1 LAVKR
6 LHAPSKFQEQE
17 NQRSAIMPEKP
28 LLLIKRAAVG
38 GEGYSDKQ
46 LPCCKG
52 GRKSI
57 KLDNKIAIE
66 FLWLFIAAACILM
79 CSSAKPIQYCNTS
92 LLYTSSL
99 S

>member
-1 LAVKR
+1 M
-6 LHAPSKFQEQE
+6 QG
-17 NQRSAIMPEKP
+17 NQRSAIILEKP
-28 LLLIKRAAVG
+28 LLFIKRCAAVG

-46 LPCCKG
+46 LPCYKG

-79 CSSAKPIQYCNTS
+79 CGSAKPIQLCNTGP
-92 LLYTSSL
+92 LCTCSL

>member
-1 LAVKR
+1 V
-6 LHAPSKFQEQE
+6 QG
-17 NQRSAIMPEKP
+17 NQCSAIMLEKP
-28 LLLIKRAAVG
+28 LLLIKRCAAVG

-46 LPCCKG
+46 LPCYKG

-79 CSSAKPIQYCNTS
+79 CSSAKPIQFCNTIP
-92 LLYTSSL
+92 LYTSSL

>member
-1 LAVKR
+1 M
-6 LHAPSKFQEQE
+6 QG
-17 NQRSAIMPEKP
+17 NQCSAIILEKP
-28 LLLIKRAAVG
+28 LLFIKRCAAVG

-46 LPCCKG
+46 LPCYKG

-79 CSSAKPIQYCNTS
+79 CSSAKPIQLCNTGP
-92 LLYTSSL
+92 LCTCSL